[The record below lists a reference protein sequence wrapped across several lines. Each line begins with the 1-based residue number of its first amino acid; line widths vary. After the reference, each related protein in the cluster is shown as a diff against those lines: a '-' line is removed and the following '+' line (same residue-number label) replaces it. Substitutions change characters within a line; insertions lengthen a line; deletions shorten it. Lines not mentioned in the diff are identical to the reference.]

1 LLHPGL
7 ASRHLTI
14 PQGPKAYGIA
24 MSALPP
30 DDMVNLRSS
39 SAFAA
44 RRPVESMIARWQ
56 SLHATVNRLA
66 GLAGLGSEEQPAS
79 QSAFVCALEQAAEW
93 QRELAWQ
100 GVEDIEA
107 IVDCGMEA
115 LAVLEARGQDV
126 STPALALWRE
136 VHAARGS
143 IMAMLITPA
152 QQLDDPA
159 R

>member
-1 LLHPGL
+1 
-7 ASRHLTI
+7 
-14 PQGPKAYGIA
+14 

-30 DDMVNLRSS
+30 DDLINLRS

-44 RRPVESMIARWQ
+44 RRPIESMIARWQ
-56 SLHATVNRLA
+56 STHATVNRLA
-66 GLAGLGSEEQPAS
+66 SLAGLGKEQQPAS
-79 QSAFVCALEQAAEW
+79 QRAFVRALEQAAEW

-107 IVDCGMEA
+107 IVDSGMEA

-136 VHAARGS
+136 VHAARRGV
-143 IMAMLITPA
+143 MGMLVAPA
-152 QQLDDPA
+152 QQADEPA

>member
-1 LLHPGL
+1 
-7 ASRHLTI
+7 
-14 PQGPKAYGIA
+14 

-30 DDMVNLRSS
+30 DDMINLRS

-44 RRPVESMIARWQ
+44 RRPIEALIARWQ
-56 SLHATVNRLA
+56 STHATVNRLA
-66 GLAGLGSEEQPAS
+66 GLAGLGAEQQPAS
-79 QSAFVCALEQAAEW
+79 QPAFVHALEQAAEW

-107 IVDCGMEA
+107 IVDSGMEA
-115 LAVLEARGQDV
+115 LAVLEASGQDV

-136 VHAARGS
+136 VHAARDS
-143 IMAMLITPA
+143 VMAMLVTPA
-152 QQLDDPA
+152 QQLDEPA

>member
-1 LLHPGL
+1 
-7 ASRHLTI
+7 
-14 PQGPKAYGIA
+14 

-44 RRPVESMIARWQ
+44 RRPIESMIARWQ
-56 SLHATVNRLA
+56 SFHATADRLA
-66 GLAGLGSEEQPAS
+66 GLAGLGAEQQPAS
-79 QSAFVCALEQAAEW
+79 QPAFVCALEQAAEW

-143 IMAMLITPA
+143 VMAMLITPA